1 MEEMSDMCEHGP
13 DSELAE
19 QLARIQIG
27 PSEDKEEGQESN
39 KRAKKKGKRPEM
51 IRMRSLNGGDGCAKE
66 EAMGEEGKSHLQ
78 FQEYELADDAI
89 DELVRDQEAGEVP
102 VIDKQ
107 RTENGEDDDDDFVR
121 IGCDTSNTPRKAVG
135 REELPVGV
143 RNSLS
148 IDDTPAVILRN
159 LAKGR
164 DKFSTFPRMKRRKRV
179 FTNRIS
185 LKRGQAKSQHRTKP
199 VPTRKTKDGTTI
211 FYWCDAGRRPSKG
224 DFSLPGEICG
234 TRMMFGLMQ

>member
-1 MEEMSDMCEHGP
+1 MDEMSDMCEHGP
-13 DSELAE
+13 EHTQLAE

-27 PSEDKEEGQESN
+27 PNEDSEEKEQDSN
-39 KRAKKKGKRPEM
+39 KRANKKKNGNRPEM
-51 IRMRSLNGGDGCAKE
+51 IRMRSLNGSSGCAKE
-66 EAMGEEGKSHLQ
+66 EAVGEEGKSNLQ

-89 DELVRDQEAGEVP
+89 DELVRDQEEGEVP
-102 VIDKQ
+102 VNDKE
-107 RTENGEDDDDDFVR
+107 RTENRGGAEDDDDDFVR

-148 IDDTPAVILRN
+148 IDDTPAVILRS
-159 LAKGR
+159 LARGR

-185 LKRGQAKSQHRTKP
+185 LKRGQAKGTNGQHRTKP

-224 DFSLPGEICG
+224 DF
-234 TRMMFGLMQ
+234 